1 MNRQKLLFTLTHLG
15 LSVLLFL
22 LCYQGMDAVSDLL
35 FSMGLRSL
43 DVLVFL
49 ALLFCSV
56 LLSWFG
62 GGFLARKLLNRNMR
76 A

>member
-1 MNRQKLLFTLTHLG
+1 MNRQKVLFILTHLG

-22 LCYQGMDAVSDLL
+22 LCYQGMDAVSGLL

-49 ALLFCSV
+49 ALLFCSI